1 MKLNVGCGHDIKK
14 GWVNLDVK
22 KRKGV
27 DVVHNLEKYP
37 YPFEDNKFN
46 LILADNVLE
55 HLDDTI
61 GCMNELHRILK
72 PGGKLILKFPYFQ
85 HPNAWV
91 DPTHKKCLTVG
102 TFRYFVRKKRKLING
117 KYVHN
122 PVDKQRLFTKLE
134 YKYHP
139 TWVGYIVYPFI
150 KWLRHF
156 CDILI
161 LNVEVRLTK

>member
-1 MKLNVGCGHDIKK
+1 MKLNLGCGNDIRK
-14 GWVNLDVK
+14 GWTNLDMYK
-22 KRKGV
+22 HDGV

-37 YPFEDNKFN
+37 YPFKDNQFE

-61 GCMNELHRILK
+61 GIMKELYRILR
-72 PGGKLILKFPYFQ
+72 PGGKVILKFPYYQ

-102 TFRYFVRKKRKLING
+102 TFEYFVKKRVKLIKG

-122 PVDKQRLFTKLE
+122 PVDNEGLFKKLE

-139 TWVGYIVYPFI
+139 TWAGYLVYPFI
-150 KWLRHF
+150 KWFRHF

-161 LNVEVRLTK
+161 LDVEVRLTK